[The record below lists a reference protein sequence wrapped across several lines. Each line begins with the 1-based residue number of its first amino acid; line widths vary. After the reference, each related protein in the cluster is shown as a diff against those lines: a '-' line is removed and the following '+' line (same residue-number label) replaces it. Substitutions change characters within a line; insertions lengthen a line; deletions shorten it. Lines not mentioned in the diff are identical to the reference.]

1 MRLPSPFAHLPVRF
15 GEMGPRILILAR
27 GHLGSHMSAPGI
39 RATAQAR
46 VLAEH
51 VPGARVTLGAPNHD
65 FEQPADGAFEVVRW
79 SARNLFALV
88 ARHDVVISSGLPPHL
103 AAFFPRRRI
112 VVDLFSQYAME
123 WMEVGRQH
131 HQGYKRHAWV
141 QRTRTVLAMQLT
153 MADFV
158 LTCNERQR
166 DSYIG
171 MMVSLGLISP
181 NAYDTDGTL
190 RRYIDSAPHGIRPEL
205 PEPGRNVFRGV
216 HPGFKESDKV
226 IIWNGGIIQWYD
238 PATLL
243 EALRILGRDDI
254 KLLFLGA
261 AYPGI
266 KDLGKGVRFQD
277 AKAIAERNGQLNR
290 TVFFEEGWVSHET
303 AKRYVQESDISVCS
317 YFDNLET
324 RYSHRTRFV
333 DLIWAELPFICTHGD
348 VLAEDV
354 AKKGWGLVVPE
365 EDPDALAK
373 AIEKLIDDGDFRA
386 QCKANLAA
394 ARAELQWDVTMAP
407 LVRFC
412 ADERPPVSP
421 KWERFPG
428 LVQRVFTYV
437 FRRGVFQVLDNRDK
451 RIDRERDRREKAAER
466 ERAAREKQTPEGG
479 RPGTP
484 ATGG

>member
-1 MRLPSPFAHLPVRF
+1 
-15 GEMGPRILILAR
+15 
-27 GHLGSHMSAPGI
+27 MSAPGI

-65 FEQPADGAFEVVRW
+65 FEQPADGAYQVVRW

-88 ARHDVVISSGLPPHL
+88 ARHDIVISSGLPPHL
-103 AAFFPRRRI
+103 AAFYPGRRI

-141 QRTRTVLAMQLT
+141 QRTRTVLGMQLT
-153 MADFV
+153 MADFI

-166 DSYIG
+166 DSYAG
-171 MMVSLGLISP
+171 MMISLGLISP
-181 NAYDTDGTL
+181 HVYDSDPTL

-205 PEPGRNVFRGV
+205 PERGRNVFRGI
-216 HPGFKESDKV
+216 HPGFKETDKV

-238 PATLL
+238 PATLI

-277 AKAIAERNGQLNR
+277 AKAIAARNGQLDR
-290 TVFFEEGWVSHET
+290 TIFFEEGWVSHET
-303 AKRYVQESDISVCS
+303 AKRYVQEADISVCS

-348 VLAEDV
+348 ILAEEV
-354 AKKGWGLVVPE
+354 AKKGWGIVVPE
-365 EDPDALAK
+365 EDPAALAT
-373 AIEKLIDDGDFRA
+373 AIEKLLDDDSFRM
-386 QCKANLAA
+386 QCRSNLAA
-394 ARAELQWDVTMAP
+394 ARASLQWDVTMEP
-407 LVRFC
+407 LIRFC
-412 ADERPPVSP
+412 SDERPPVAP

-437 FRRGVFQVLDNRDK
+437 IRRGIFQVLDNRDK

-466 ERAAREKQTPEGG
+466 ERAAREPQTPEGG
-479 RPGTP
+479 APGIP
-484 ATGG
+484 AAGG

>member
-1 MRLPSPFAHLPVRF
+1 MRADGVTSPFGALPVRF
-15 GEMGPRILILAR
+15 GAMGPRILILAR

-46 VLAEH
+46 VLAEQI
-51 VPGARVTLGAPNHD
+51 PGAQVTLGGPNTE
-65 FEQPADGAFEVVRW
+65 FEQPDDGAYRVLRW
-79 SARNLFALV
+79 SNRNLLQLV
-88 ARHDVVISSGLPPHL
+88 ATHDIIISSGLPPHV
-103 AAFFPRRRI
+103 AAFFPWKRF

-141 QRTRTVLAMQLT
+141 QRTRTILGMQLT

-181 NAYDTDGTL
+181 NAYDNDSTL
-190 RRYIDSAPHGIRPEL
+190 RRYIDSAPHGIRREL
-205 PEPGRNVFRGV
+205 PEPGPSVFRGV
-216 HPGFKESDKV
+216 HPGFSEEDRV

-266 KDLGKGVRFQD
+266 KDLGTGVRFQD
-277 AKAIAERNGQLNR
+277 AKAIAARNGQLDR

-303 AKRYVQESDISVCS
+303 AKRYVQEADISVCS

-348 VLAEDV
+348 VLAEEV
-354 AKKGWGLVVPE
+354 GKNTWGIVVPE
-365 EDPDALAK
+365 EDPGALAR
-373 AIEKLIDDGDFRA
+373 AIEKLIDDREFHAR
-386 QCKANLAA
+386 CKANLAA
-394 ARAELQWDVTMAP
+394 ARASLQWDVTMAP
-407 LVRFC
+407 LIRFC
-412 ADERPPVSP
+412 SDTRPPVAP

-437 FRRGVFQVLDNRDK
+437 VRRGIFQVLDNRDK
-451 RIDRERDRREKAAER
+451 RKDRQRDRREKRE
-466 ERAAREKQTPEGG
+466 ERAKRKEE
-479 RPGTP
+479 RPFDAG
-484 ATGG
+484 ANV